1 MSEEKQEAIIHGWK
15 LPSLFLSLSQVSL
28 EGKYLIK
35 NIKYSLNSHLY
46 PSTILQE
53 AKHLSQ
59 LSHAPP
65 LMVE

>member
-1 MSEEKQEAIIHGWK
+1 MVGNCPA
-15 LPSLFLSLSQVSL
+15 FFSQVSL

-59 LSHAPP
+59 LSQLPHAPP
-65 LMVE
+65 LMME